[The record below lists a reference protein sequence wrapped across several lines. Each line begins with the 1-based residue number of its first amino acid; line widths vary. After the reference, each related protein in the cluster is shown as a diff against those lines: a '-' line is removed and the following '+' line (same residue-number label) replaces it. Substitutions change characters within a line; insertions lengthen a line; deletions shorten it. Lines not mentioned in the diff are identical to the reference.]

1 MNQTNEHHHVLIDY
15 YFGEDLHTHALSS
28 NAKNVLDIDTIT
40 IIENIG
46 LPEDSGLIF
55 NRVHLTP
62 FPQQFSVIFEDPKLM
77 LIGRQPAFNLEA
89 GLPDELLK
97 LGLTPIKENDYFPI
111 CIDLKTGEVKFV
123 LTFLDEN
130 SRLQLP
136 INKEFEFVNSSLRQY
151 LVSLIYV
158 QNFTTIC
165 DVIGKQFYGHKPKHM
180 DYSTDAILDT
190 ADAEIDWITNITKQ
204 KLREVD
210 KNVFKEEDYWTQ
222 GLLFIL

>member
-28 NAKNVLDIDTIT
+28 DAKNVLDIDTIT

-55 NRVHLTP
+55 NRVQLTP
-62 FPQQFSVIFEDPKLM
+62 FPQQFSVVFEDPKLV

-97 LGLTPIKENDYFPI
+97 LGLTPIKENKYFPI
-111 CIDLKTGEVKFV
+111 CIDTNTGEVKFV

-136 INKEFEFVNSSLRQY
+136 INKEFKFINSSLRQY

-165 DVIGKQFYGHKPKHM
+165 DVIGKQVYGHKPKHM
-180 DYSTDAILDT
+180 AYSTDAIFDT
-190 ADAEIDWITNITKQ
+190 VDAEIDWITNITKQ
-204 KLREVD
+204 KLREID
-210 KNVFKEEDYWTQ
+210 ENVFKEEDYWTQ